1 MEPPMTDHAARIAA
15 IACQALAAD
24 QNASA
29 RVEAA
34 LRRELGGQQV
44 RIAERPPITVEAI
57 NAGLR
62 ERKPVRVIAAE
73 LGVSRAT
80 LYRHLGKPRKS
91 QAVKAL

>member
-1 MEPPMTDHAARIAA
+1 MTDHAARIAA

-24 QNASA
+24 PAAGRQI
-29 RVEAA
+29 EAA

-44 RIAERPPITVEAI
+44 RIAERPPITLDAI

-73 LGVSRAT
+73 LGVCRAT
-80 LYRHLGKPRKS
+80 LYRYLAKPRKS
-91 QAVKAL
+91 QAPAAV